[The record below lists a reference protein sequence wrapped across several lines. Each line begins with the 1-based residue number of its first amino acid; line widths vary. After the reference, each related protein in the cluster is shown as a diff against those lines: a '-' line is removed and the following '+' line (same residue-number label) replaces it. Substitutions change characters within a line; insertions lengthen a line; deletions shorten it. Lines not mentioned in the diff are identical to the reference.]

1 MNRRS
6 FLSRSLMLGLFYGT
20 GAFAQDAPEYHPT
33 QELADWFER
42 QKRPDHDDKWLPQ
55 ITSCCDAGDAYPIE
69 ILEEATF
76 GGEAED
82 GSARVT
88 DGSARNIILPDGA
101 KKYRPAITGALTFKY
116 AGKKRVRV
124 YDSPDAKLRA
134 DMVRA
139 ESRMFR
145 QAIRN
150 GTGVEALLNSLVL
163 GGRRG

>member
-6 FLSRSLMLGLFYGT
+6 FLSRSLTLGLFYGT

-88 DGSARNIILPDGA
+88 DGSARNIILPDGT

-116 AGKKRVRV
+116 ADKKRVRDAEGNPFPTAWAFLRVMDGEIGYV
-124 YDSPDAKLRA
+124 YCVIPLPPS
-134 DMVRA
+134 M
-139 ESRMFR
+139 
-145 QAIRN
+145 
-150 GTGVEALLNSLVL
+150 
-163 GGRRG
+163 

>member
-1 MNRRS
+1 MKCRIATIKVGPNSGDSFVVQQIDDRS
-6 FLSRSLMLGLFYGT
+6 SRVHVWGDLVKWKYSKRT
-20 GAFAQDAPEYHPT
+20 GAILKQQHESGFALP
-33 QELADWFER
+33 LADVDITEVER
-42 QKRPDHDDKWLPQ
+42 DVELLNRLWEQALQHLRDKGKI
-55 ITSCCDAGDAYPIE
+55 IT
-69 ILEEATF
+69 
-76 GGEAED
+76 
-82 GSARVT
+82 
-88 DGSARNIILPDGA
+88 
-101 KKYRPAITGALTFKY
+101 
-116 AGKKRVRV
+116 GKKRVRV